1 MGILIADLAA
11 SERHFV
17 STCKGG
23 RLAAPAR
30 FDAARNQ
37 NAILL
42 RAIRG
47 KMEWSET
54 ATRGGRMRF
63 DAYLSQAFNDAANLL
78 VRPVERD
85 DEDLVTTA
93 LSPFRPSK
101 PPSVPSTYK
110 C

>member
-1 MGILIADLAA
+1 
-11 SERHFV
+11 
-17 STCKGG
+17 
-23 RLAAPAR
+23 
-30 FDAARNQ
+30 
-37 NAILL
+37 
-42 RAIRG
+42 
-47 KMEWSET
+47 
-54 ATRGGRMRF
+54 MRF